1 MADHTS
7 SLYFFKRERQSW
19 LSLAFVGIAAPL
31 LSSLHTPNS
40 IITLTAAAFGLP
52 AIWNIVQS
60 HRERNGELPPASAK
74 ISTKFGERRQFGVSP
89 LGDLFER
96 SRDGRPFEDLVTEAA
111 YCSNEYG
118 RRLCVICVHV
128 PELPPLKRHVV
139 AQLLRKHVRANDQV
153 EIAPDDQF
161 LVCAPLLRDALS
173 ADVIVNRL
181 EGALRNSDLLGDT
194 LAVRLGKAVYPLDG
208 YTGPALISSSRENL
222 RQVAMG
228 GNENGGVS
236 PSV

>member
-31 LSSLHTPNS
+31 LSSLHTPTS
-40 IITLTAAAFGLP
+40 IIALTAATFGLP

-74 ISTKFGERRQFGVSP
+74 SSAKAKERRQFGVSP
-89 LGDLFER
+89 LGDLFEKARDQR
-96 SRDGRPFEDLVTEAA
+96 SFEDLVTEAA

-118 RRLCVICVHV
+118 RRLCVICVRI
-128 PELPPLKRHVV
+128 PELPPLKRHVI
-139 AQLLRKHVRANDQV
+139 AQLLRKHVRANDSV
-153 EIAPDDQF
+153 EITPADEF

-173 ADVIVNRL
+173 ADVILKRL
-181 EGALRNSDLLGDT
+181 EGALRNSDQLSDT
-194 LAVRLGKAVYPLDG
+194 LTVGLGKAVYPLDG
-208 YTGPALISSSRENL
+208 YTGPALISAARENL

-228 GNENGGVS
+228 GNENSGV
-236 PSV
+236 PRQA

>member
-31 LSSLHTPNS
+31 LTSLHTPAS
-40 IITLTAAAFGLP
+40 IVALTAATFGLP

-60 HRERNGELPPASAK
+60 HRERNGELPPAATTYSAR
-74 ISTKFGERRQFGVSP
+74 FRERRQFAVSP

-96 SRDGRPFEDLVTEAA
+96 SRNERSFEELVTAAA

-118 RRLCVICVHV
+118 RRLCVICVQI
-128 PELPPLKRHVV
+128 PELPPLKRHLVGN
-139 AQLLRKHVRANDQV
+139 LLRKHVRLNDEV
-153 EIAPDDQF
+153 EIVPDDEF

-173 ADVIVNRL
+173 ADVILNRL
-181 EGALRNSDLLGDT
+181 EGALRNSELLSDT
-194 LAVRLGKAVYPLDG
+194 LTVRLGKAVYPLDG
-208 YTGPALISSSRENL
+208 YTGAALITAARGGL
-222 RQVAMG
+222 RQISLTGA
-228 GNENGGVS
+228 ENSGF
-236 PSV
+236 PRAA

>member
-31 LSSLHTPNS
+31 LSSLHTPTS
-40 IITLTAAAFGLP
+40 IVALTAATFGLP

-60 HRERNGELPPASAK
+60 HRERNGELSPATVA
-74 ISTKFGERRQFGVSP
+74 KFGERRQFGVSP
-89 LGDLFER
+89 LGDLFAQ
-96 SRDGRPFEDLVTEAA
+96 SSDGRPFEDLVTDAA
-111 YCSNEYG
+111 YCSNEYS
-118 RRLCVICVHV
+118 RRLCVICVKI
-128 PELPPLKRHVV
+128 PELPPLKRHLV

-153 EIAPDDQF
+153 EITPTDEF

-173 ADVIVNRL
+173 ADVILKRL
-181 EGALRNSDLLGDT
+181 EGALRKSDLLGDT
-194 LAVRLGKAVYPLDG
+194 LTIGLGKAVYPLDG

-222 RQVAMG
+222 RQIALG
-228 GNENGGVS
+228 GAEHSGV
-236 PSV
+236 PQPV

>member
-31 LSSLHTPNS
+31 LSSLHTPAS
-40 IITLTAAAFGLP
+40 IVALTAATFGLP

-60 HRERNGELPPASAK
+60 HRERNGELSPATVAK
-74 ISTKFGERRQFGVSP
+74 LGERRQFGVSP
-89 LGDLFER
+89 LGDLFAR
-96 SRDGRPFEDLVTEAA
+96 SRDERCFEDLVTDAA
-111 YCSNEYG
+111 YCSNEYS
-118 RRLCVICVHV
+118 RRLCVICVHI
-128 PELPPLKRHVV
+128 PELPPLKRHLI
-139 AQLLRKHVRANDQV
+139 ANLLRKHVRANDQV
-153 EIAPDDQF
+153 EIAPADEF

-173 ADVIVNRL
+173 ADVIVKRL

-194 LAVRLGKAVYPLDG
+194 LTVRLGKAVYPLDG
-208 YTGPALISSSRENL
+208 YTGPALISASRENL

-228 GNENGGVS
+228 GNENGGI
-236 PSV
+236 PRSV